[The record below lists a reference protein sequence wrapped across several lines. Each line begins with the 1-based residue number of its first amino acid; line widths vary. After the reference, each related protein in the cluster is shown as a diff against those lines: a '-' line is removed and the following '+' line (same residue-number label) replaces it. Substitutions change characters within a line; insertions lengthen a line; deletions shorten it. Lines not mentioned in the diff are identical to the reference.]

1 MEENKISKQTD
12 ADKAKRH
19 EENLK
24 RLKKLRPIDDMF
36 LRALLKENIPLAQMI
51 LRIIMQKDD
60 LKVIHCTSQA
70 DFKRVTGARSICLDA
85 YATDDTGK
93 KYDIEVQRAD
103 SCADVHR
110 ARYHASMMDVENLDE
125 RQDFGDLPD
134 TYIIFITENDYFGEN
149 QPLYHAERVITTLN
163 KPLNDGNHIIYV
175 NGQYRGHD
183 PIGKLM
189 HDFFCNNAYDM
200 HYDLLANETKYLK
213 ENKKGVDT
221 MCEVMEE
228 LKLEGKI
235 EGKIEGKKETA
246 YEMFKDKEPIEKIA
260 KYSKVD
266 LETAKTWI
274 KEFSK
279 TVKKSCI

>member
-1 MEENKISKQTD
+1 
-12 ADKAKRH
+12 
-19 EENLK
+19 
-24 RLKKLRPIDDMF
+24 MF

-60 LKVIHCTSQA
+60 LRIIQCTTQA

-85 YATDDTGK
+85 YATDGTGK

-103 SCADVHR
+103 SGADVHR

-125 RQDFGDLPD
+125 KQDFGDLPD
-134 TYIIFITENDYFGEN
+134 TYIIFITENDYFGEE
-149 QPLYHAERVITTLN
+149 QPFYHAERVITTLN
-163 KPLNDGNHIIYV
+163 NRPLNDGNHIIYV
-175 NGQYRGHD
+175 NGQYRGRD

-189 HDFFCNNAYDM
+189 HDFFCNNADDM
-200 HYDLLANETKYLK
+200 HYDLLAEETQYLK
-213 ENKKGVDT
+213 ENKKGVNT

-228 LKLEGKI
+228 LKLEGK
-235 EGKIEGKKETA
+235 KETA
-246 YEMFKDKEPIEKIA
+246 YEMYKDKEPIEKIA

-266 LETAKTWI
+266 LETAKAWI

-279 TVKKSCI
+279 TIKKSCI

>member
-12 ADKAKRH
+12 AEKAKKH
-19 EENLK
+19 KENLK
-24 RLKKLRPIDDMF
+24 RLKRLRPIDDMF
-36 LRALLKENIPLAQMI
+36 FRALLKENIPLAQMI

-60 LKVIHCTSQA
+60 LKIIRCTSQA

-85 YATDDTGK
+85 YATDSAGK

-103 SCADVHR
+103 SGADVHR
-110 ARYHASMMDVENLDE
+110 ARYHASMVDVENLDE

-134 TYIIFITENDYFGEN
+134 TYIIFITENDYFGEG

-163 KPLNDGNHIIYV
+163 NKSLNDGNHIIYV
-175 NGQYRGHD
+175 NGQYRGRD

-189 HDFFCNNAYDM
+189 HDFFCNNADDM
-200 HYDLLANETKYLK
+200 HYDLLAEETKYLK
-213 ENKKGVDT
+213 ENKKGVNI

-228 LKLEGKI
+228 LKLEGKL
-235 EGKIEGKKETA
+235 ESKKETA
-246 YEMFKDKEPIEKIA
+246 YEMYKDKEPIERIA

-266 LETAKTWI
+266 LETAKAWI

-279 TVKKSCI
+279 TIKKSCI